1 MASSVKISEMSFGIG
16 KVLINELYEYQ
27 QSDSAGLQ
35 IFKDHP
41 SISNVI

>member
-35 IFKDHP
+35 IFKIMRP
-41 SISNVI
+41 KAM